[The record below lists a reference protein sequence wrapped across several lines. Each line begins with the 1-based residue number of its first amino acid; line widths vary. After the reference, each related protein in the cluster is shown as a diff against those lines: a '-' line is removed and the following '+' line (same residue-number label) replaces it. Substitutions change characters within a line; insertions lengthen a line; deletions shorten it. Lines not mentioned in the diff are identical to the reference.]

1 MGQLRTK
8 RTVLLSALVS
18 GALAAGTLS
27 SSPAANASCLSVF
40 GLGNG
45 NGCTS
50 GLTTYAIAIGLG
62 ATADAATGLFG
73 GAFALGSDA
82 HATMAASGFTL
93 AGAIGNNANASAL
106 GGLFGTAFQ
115 LGPGTASTITGILS
129 FALGISPDG
138 KTANSAAASGPGN
151 IAVQIGPGTAAIIG
165 ALNLALGAPG
175 FESGASSASAVG
187 LGNIAVRFG
196 PGATT
201 LASTLSVGLGIGS
214 GSAAVSA
221 GVGNFALDFLSRR
234 GTAST
239 TGVLTSAVNVFG
251 VDNKVSSLGIISSAQ
266 NWFGVRNSVS
276 VDGGLLTG
284 ITLGLAANFF
294 GSDNTTTAGAG
305 PLAIVASIFDTG
317 ATVTQTK
324 PGIKVSFLAKPPRA
338 IAASRVTP
346 AASRGTADSMTST
359 PADVSVGTTP
369 ARPNPT
375 ASDIVH
381 RRSAESAAAST
392 GGKHRKVD
400 GGKHRS

>member
-8 RTVLLSALVS
+8 RTVLLSTLVS

-27 SSPAANASCLSVF
+27 GSPTANASCLSVF

-50 GLTTYAIAIGLG
+50 GLTTYAIAIGPG
-62 ATADAATGLFG
+62 ATADAATALFG

-93 AGAIGNNANASAL
+93 VGAVGNNANAATL

-115 LGPGTASTITGILS
+115 LGPGTASTLSGILS

-138 KTANSAAASGPGN
+138 TTANSVAASGPGN

-165 ALNLALGAPG
+165 ALNLALSAPG
-175 FESGASSASAVG
+175 FESGASSAAAAG

-196 PGATT
+196 AGTTT
-201 LASTLSVGLGIGS
+201 LASTLCVGLGIGS
-214 GSAAVSA
+214 GSAVVSA

-239 TGVLTSAVNVFG
+239 TGVLTSAVNIFG

-276 VDGGLLTG
+276 VAGGLTG

-359 PADVSVGTTP
+359 PADVSVGPTP
-369 ARPNPT
+369 AGPNPT

-400 GGKHRS
+400 GGKHRT